1 MSPNPT
7 RGHIT
12 HAQPDAMQR
21 AARVA
26 TASGIHRSIFT
37 SGSMAKS
44 PFRKTPCGCRR
55 RAVSDTPMAARK
67 TTRESTGGAV
77 AGHAAGWAPRRR
89 PSGDCAVYNS
99 GSMPA
104 RRSLAR
110 GLARCSCAPA
120 TLRLGDVRL
129 RIGLRALSARRVP
142 VHSISEG
149 PENYSRFL
157 WPPVEKGRV
166 AQDRANAEVEVSRG
180 LFMGRSQIS
189 LSNALRMPAR
199 IASSHAKVR

>member
-1 MSPNPT
+1 
-7 RGHIT
+7 
-12 HAQPDAMQR
+12 
-21 AARVA
+21 
-26 TASGIHRSIFT
+26 
-37 SGSMAKS
+37 
-44 PFRKTPCGCRR
+44 
-55 RAVSDTPMAARK
+55 MAARK
-67 TTRESTGGAV
+67 TTRESIGGAV

-99 GSMPA
+99 GSVPA

-157 WPPVEKGRV
+157 WPQVEKGRV
-166 AQDRANAEVEVSRG
+166 AAGSSERRGGGSRAACSWDVLKSHSRT
-180 LFMGRSQIS
+180 RSGCPHGS
-189 LSNALRMPAR
+189 RLRTRRSDKAR
-199 IASSHAKVR
+199 RSHGPVHRVASIATKTPHCSIAHPE

>member
-1 MSPNPT
+1 
-7 RGHIT
+7 
-12 HAQPDAMQR
+12 
-21 AARVA
+21 
-26 TASGIHRSIFT
+26 
-37 SGSMAKS
+37 
-44 PFRKTPCGCRR
+44 
-55 RAVSDTPMAARK
+55 MAARK
-67 TTRESTGGAV
+67 TTRESIGGAV

-157 WPPVEKGRV
+157 WPQVEKGRV
-166 AQDRANAEVEVSRG
+166 AAGSSERRGGGLARLVHGTFPNLTLERAQDARTDRVFAREGPIRRAGVTDRCTESR
-180 LFMGRSQIS
+180 R
-189 LSNALRMPAR
+189 
-199 IASSHAKVR
+199 